1 MRAKDNNLI
10 KRIYRKKTVSKIDDK
25 VKLLGVYCK
34 YNVVDLLNYRL
45 LISIAIF
52 FIFIATSSYGY
63 ILAPLFTLAFYFL
76 SEVLILDIPIKKRAK
91 KLEEEALYFFE
102 VLALTLEGGRNLKS
116 ALDTTA
122 NAIDNEIS
130 AEFKKTL
137 SEVYLGKSLTEA
149 LEDMKKRIPS
159 ETINN
164 TILNITQSN
173 IFGNSI
179 VDSLYNQ
186 IDFLREK
193 QILDVKAEIAKLPT
207 KISAISVVFF
217 IPIILLLILAP
228 VVLEYFLN

>member
-1 MRAKDNNLI
+1 MRNKDNNLI
-10 KRIYRKKTVSKIDDK
+10 KRIYREKTINKIESKI
-25 VKLLGVYCK
+25 KLLGVYCK
-34 YNVVDLLNYRL
+34 YNVIDLLNYRL
-45 LISIAIF
+45 LISIALF
-52 FIFIATSSYGY
+52 FALIVSNNYGY
-63 ILAPLFTLAFYFL
+63 IVAPLVTLAFYFL
-76 SEVLILDIPIKKRAK
+76 SEFVILDIPIKKRAK
-91 KLEEEALYFFE
+91 KLEDEAIYFFE

-122 NAIDNEIS
+122 AAIDNEVS

-137 SEVYLGKSLTEA
+137 AEVRLGKSLSEA

-179 VDSLYNQ
+179 IDSLYNQ

-193 QILDVKAEIAKLPT
+193 QILDVKAQIAKLPT
-207 KISAISVVFF
+207 KISAISVIFF
-217 IPIILLLILAP
+217 IPIILLIILAP
-228 VVLEYFLN
+228 VVLEYFIG

>member
-1 MRAKDNNLI
+1 MRNKDNNLI
-10 KRIYRKKTVSKIDDK
+10 KKIYREKTIKKIDAK
-25 VKLLGVYCK
+25 IKLLGVYCK
-34 YNVVDLLNYRL
+34 YNTVDLLNYRL

-52 FIFIATSSYGY
+52 FVTIVASSYGY
-63 ILAPLFTLAFYFL
+63 ILAPLLTIAFYIL
-76 SEVLILDIPIKKRAK
+76 SEYFVLDMPIKKRAK

-102 VLALTLEGGRNLKS
+102 VLALTIEGGRNLKS

-137 SEVYLGKSLTEA
+137 SEIYLGKSLTEA
-149 LEDMKKRIPS
+149 LDDMKKRIPS

-179 VDSLYNQ
+179 IDSLYNQ

-217 IPIILLLILAP
+217 IPIILLIILAP
-228 VVLEYFLN
+228 VVLEYFLS

>member
-1 MRAKDNNLI
+1 MRTKDNNLI
-10 KRIYRKKTVSKIDDK
+10 KRIYREKTINRIDSKI
-25 VKLLGVYCK
+25 KLLGVYCK
-34 YNVVDLLNYRL
+34 YNAVDLLNYRL

-52 FIFIATSSYGY
+52 FITIVISTYGY
-63 ILAPLFTLAFYFL
+63 ILAPLLTIAFYILGEYF
-76 SEVLILDIPIKKRAK
+76 VLDIPIKKRAK
-91 KLEEEALYFFE
+91 KLETEALYFFE
-102 VLALTLEGGRNLKS
+102 VLALTIEGGRNLKS

-122 NAIDNEIS
+122 NAIDNELS

-179 VDSLYNQ
+179 IDSLYNQ

-217 IPIILLLILAP
+217 IPIILLIVLAP
-228 VVLEYFLN
+228 VVIEYFLS

>member
-1 MRAKDNNLI
+1 MRNKENNLI
-10 KRIYRKKTVSKIDDK
+10 KRIYRDKTIKKIEEKI
-25 VKLLGVYCK
+25 KLLGVYCK
-34 YNVVDLLNYRL
+34 YNTIDLLNYRL

-52 FIFIATSSYGY
+52 FITIVSSSYGY

-76 SEVLILDIPIKKRAK
+76 SEYFVLDLPIKRRGK

-116 ALDTTA
+116 SLDTTA

-179 VDSLYNQ
+179 IDSLYNQ

-193 QILDVKAEIAKLPT
+193 QILDVKAQIAKLPT
-207 KISAISVVFF
+207 KISAISVIFF
-217 IPIILLLILAP
+217 IPIILLIILAP
-228 VVLEYFLN
+228 VVLEYFIG

>member
-1 MRAKDNNLI
+1 MRSKDNNLI
-10 KRIYRKKTVSKIDDK
+10 KKIYRDSTIKKVDAKI
-25 VKLLGVYCK
+25 KLLGVYCK
-34 YNVVDLLNYRL
+34 YNVIDLLNMRL
-45 LISIAIF
+45 LISIALF
-52 FIFIATSSYGY
+52 FILIVASSYGY
-63 ILAPLFTLAFYFL
+63 ILAPLITLAFYIL
-76 SEVLILDIPIKKRAK
+76 SEYIVLDLPIKKRAK

-102 VLALTLEGGRNLKS
+102 VLALTIEGGRNLKS

-149 LEDMKKRIPS
+149 LDDMKKRIPS

-179 VDSLYNQ
+179 IDSLYNQ

-207 KISAISVVFF
+207 KISAISVIFF
-217 IPIILLLILAP
+217 IPIILLIILAP
-228 VVLEYFLN
+228 VVLEYFIG

>member
-1 MRAKDNNLI
+1 MRTKDNNLI
-10 KRIYRKKTVSKIDDK
+10 KKIYREKTIEKIDAK

-34 YNVVDLLNYRL
+34 YNTIDLLNYRL
-45 LISIAIF
+45 LISIALF
-52 FIFIATSSYGY
+52 FILMVASNYGY
-63 ILAPLFTLAFYFL
+63 VLAPLFTLAFYVL
-76 SEVLILDIPIKKRAK
+76 SEYFVLDLPIKKRAK

-116 ALDTTA
+116 SLDTTA

-179 VDSLYNQ
+179 IDSLYNQ

-193 QILDVKAEIAKLPT
+193 QILDVKASIAKLPT
-207 KISAISVVFF
+207 KISAISVIFF
-217 IPIILLLILAP
+217 IPIILLIILAP
-228 VVLEYFLN
+228 VVLEYFIG

>member
-1 MRAKDNNLI
+1 MRNKDNSLI
-10 KRIYRKKTVSKIDDK
+10 KKIYREKTIQKIDAK
-25 VKLLGVYCK
+25 IKLLGVYCK
-34 YNVVDLLNYRL
+34 YNVIDLLNYRL
-45 LISIAIF
+45 LISIALF
-52 FIFIATSSYGY
+52 FILIVASSYGY

-76 SEVLILDIPIKKRAK
+76 SEVIVLDIPIKKRGK

-179 VDSLYNQ
+179 IDSLYNQ

-228 VVLEYFLN
+228 VVLEYFIG

>member
-1 MRAKDNNLI
+1 MRTKDNNLI
-10 KRIYRKKTVSKIDDK
+10 KRIYREKTIKKIDSKI
-25 VKLLGVYCK
+25 KLLGVYCK
-34 YNVVDLLNYRL
+34 YNTIDLLNYRL

-52 FIFIATSSYGY
+52 FALIVGSSYGY
-63 ILAPLFTLAFYFL
+63 ILAPLFTLAFYIL
-76 SEVLILDIPIKKRAK
+76 SEYFVLDLPIKKRAK

-102 VLALTLEGGRNLKS
+102 VLALTLEGGRNLKAS
-116 ALDTTA
+116 LDTTA

-179 VDSLYNQ
+179 IDSLYNQ

-193 QILDVKAEIAKLPT
+193 QILDVKAQIAKLPT
-207 KISAISVVFF
+207 KISAISVIFF
-217 IPIILLLILAP
+217 IPIILLIILAP
-228 VVLEYFLN
+228 VVLEYFIG

>member
-1 MRAKDNNLI
+1 MRNKDNNLI
-10 KRIYRKKTVSKIDDK
+10 KKIYREKTINKIDAK
-25 VKLLGVYCK
+25 IKLLGVYCK
-34 YNVVDLLNYRL
+34 YNTIDLLNYRL
-45 LISIAIF
+45 LISIALF
-52 FIFIATSSYGY
+52 FILIVSSSYGY
-63 ILAPLFTLAFYFL
+63 ILAPLFTLAFYVL
-76 SEVLILDIPIKKRAK
+76 SEYFVLDVPIKKRTK

-116 ALDTTA
+116 SLDTTA

-137 SEVYLGKSLTEA
+137 SEVYLGKSLSEA

-179 VDSLYNQ
+179 IDSLYNQ

-193 QILDVKAEIAKLPT
+193 QILDVKASIAKLPT

-217 IPIILLLILAP
+217 IPIILLIILAP
-228 VVLEYFLN
+228 VVLEYFIG

>member
-1 MRAKDNNLI
+1 MRNKDNSLI
-10 KRIYRKKTVSKIDDK
+10 KKIYREKTIKKIDAK
-25 VKLLGVYCK
+25 IKLLGVYCK
-34 YNVVDLLNYRL
+34 YNTIDLLNYRL

-52 FIFIATSSYGY
+52 FITIVASSYGY
-63 ILAPLFTLAFYFL
+63 ILAPLLTIAFYIL
-76 SEVLILDIPIKKRAK
+76 SEYFILDLPIKKRAK

-102 VLALTLEGGRNLKS
+102 VLALTIEGGRNLKS

-179 VDSLYNQ
+179 IDSLYNQ

-217 IPIILLLILAP
+217 IPIILLIILAP
-228 VVLEYFLN
+228 VVLEYFLG

>member
-1 MRAKDNNLI
+1 MRSKDNNLI
-10 KRIYRKKTVSKIDDK
+10 KKIYREKTIQKVDAKI
-25 VKLLGVYCK
+25 KLLGVYCK
-34 YNVVDLLNYRL
+34 YNVIDLLNLRL
-45 LISIAIF
+45 LISIALF
-52 FIFIATSSYGY
+52 FVLIVSSSYGY
-63 ILAPLFTLAFYFL
+63 ILAPLLTIAFYIL
-76 SEVLILDIPIKKRAK
+76 SEYFVLDLPIKKRAK

-116 ALDTTA
+116 SLDTTA

-179 VDSLYNQ
+179 IDSLYNQ

-217 IPIILLLILAP
+217 IPIILLIILAP
-228 VVLEYFLN
+228 VVIEYFLS

>member
-1 MRAKDNNLI
+1 MRTKDNNLI
-10 KRIYRKKTVSKIDDK
+10 KRIYREKTINRIDSKI
-25 VKLLGVYCK
+25 KLLGVYCK
-34 YNVVDLLNYRL
+34 YNAIDLLNYRL
-45 LISIAIF
+45 LMSIAIF
-52 FIFIATSSYGY
+52 FITIVISTYGY
-63 ILAPLFTLAFYFL
+63 ILAPLLTIAFYILGEYF
-76 SEVLILDIPIKKRAK
+76 VLDIPIKKRAK

-102 VLALTLEGGRNLKS
+102 VLALTIEGGRNLKS

-122 NAIDNEIS
+122 NAIDNELS

-149 LEDMKKRIPS
+149 LDDMKKRIPS

-179 VDSLYNQ
+179 IDSLYNQ

-217 IPIILLLILAP
+217 IPIILLIVLAP
-228 VVLEYFLN
+228 VVIEYFLS

>member
-1 MRAKDNNLI
+1 MRNKDNNLI
-10 KRIYRKKTVSKIDDK
+10 KKIYREKTIAKIDAK
-25 VKLLGVYCK
+25 IKLLGVYCK
-34 YNVVDLLNYRL
+34 YNTIDLLNYRL

-52 FIFIATSSYGY
+52 FVLIVSSSYGY
-63 ILAPLFTLAFYFL
+63 LLAPLFTLAFYVL
-76 SEVLILDIPIKKRAK
+76 SEYFVLDLPIKKRAK

-116 ALDTTA
+116 SLDTTA

-164 TILNITQSN
+164 TLLNITQSN

-179 VDSLYNQ
+179 IDSLYNQ

-193 QILDVKAEIAKLPT
+193 QILDVKAQIAKLPT
-207 KISAISVVFF
+207 KISAISVIFF
-217 IPIILLLILAP
+217 IPIIMLIILAP
-228 VVLEYFLN
+228 VILEYFIG

>member
-1 MRAKDNNLI
+1 MRNNNNNLI
-10 KRIYRKKTVSKIDDK
+10 KRIYRESTIKKVDAKI
-25 VKLLGVYCK
+25 KLLGVYCK
-34 YNVVDLLNYRL
+34 YNVIDLLNVRL
-45 LISIAIF
+45 LISIALF
-52 FIFIATSSYGY
+52 FILIVASSYGY
-63 ILAPLFTLAFYFL
+63 ILAPLITLAFYIL
-76 SEVLILDIPIKKRAK
+76 SEYIVLDIPIKKRAK

-102 VLALTLEGGRNLKS
+102 VLALTIEGGRNLKS

-149 LEDMKKRIPS
+149 LDDMKKRIPS

-179 VDSLYNQ
+179 IDSLYNQ
-186 IDFLREK
+186 IDFLSEK
-193 QILDVKAEIAKLPT
+193 QILDIKAEIAKLPT
-207 KISAISVVFF
+207 KISAISVIFF
-217 IPIILLLILAP
+217 IPIILLIILAP
-228 VVLEYFLN
+228 VVLEYFIS

>member
-1 MRAKDNNLI
+1 MRNKDNNLI
-10 KRIYRKKTVSKIDDK
+10 KRIYREKTIKKIDAK
-25 VKLLGVYCK
+25 IKLLGVYCK
-34 YNVVDLLNYRL
+34 YNTVDLLNYRL

-52 FIFIATSSYGY
+52 FILIVASSYGY
-63 ILAPLFTLAFYFL
+63 ILAPLFTLAFYIL
-76 SEVLILDIPIKKRAK
+76 SEYFVLDLPIKRRGK

-116 ALDTTA
+116 SLDTTA

-179 VDSLYNQ
+179 IDSLYNQ

-193 QILDVKAEIAKLPT
+193 QILDVKAQIAKLPT
-207 KISAISVVFF
+207 KISAISVIFF
-217 IPIILLLILAP
+217 IPIILLIILAP
-228 VVLEYFLN
+228 VVLEYFIG